1 MNIPTFGTLK
11 MRAQGHNALGQ
22 EKHKMPGVVRVIPI
36 TDFYDFIE
44 YSKKSG
50 NELFILKKYPIQQA
64 SVLPHMHLSNVP
76 VTYHYQN
83 RIKIHFNKS
92 YTKSK
97 QFLYRHVSP

>member
-1 MNIPTFGTLK
+1 MTSAVK
-11 MRAQGHNALGQ
+11 
-22 EKHKMPGVVRVIPI
+22 VIPI
-36 TDFYDFIE
+36 TDFDDFIQ

-50 NELFILKKYPIQQA
+50 NELFILKKKYPFQQA
-64 SVLPHMHLSNVP
+64 SVLMHLSNIL

-97 QFLYRHVSP
+97 